1 MEEPTTHK
9 IATLWRLNGERYE
22 KHGENLAAAKSYEK
36 AAKALSY
43 EGDEA
48 LGYLNQAAINYR
60 LAGDGRFDDPY
71 WAKAH
76 ELFVRVIADTGDPTL
91 RARAQRDKA
100 MLCAEEGHYRQA
112 EKLVLASYDG
122 WNDSGDLV
130 ERAVTYGFLGRVE
143 YMNRRY
149 DSARYMFYVADDE
162 LRGKHDLYE
171 LNNLLWFMKVYYW
184 YGRWYRLPRAIWLA
198 LRTGYH
204 RRALEALLIAISPHL
219 YERVLRAKRG

>member
-1 MEEPTTHK
+1 MEEPTTHE
-9 IATLWRLNGERYE
+9 IATHWRLNGERYE

-76 ELFVRVIADTGDPTL
+76 ELFDRVIADTGNPAL

-100 MLCAEEGHYRQA
+100 MLLMEQQCYTEALALLRLARQHYTRA
-112 EKLVLASYDG
+112 RDE
-122 WNDSGDLV
+122 V
-130 ERAVTYGFLGRVE
+130 EDAATCGFIGRVE
-143 YMNRRY
+143 YLDGQNGLLNLMLADKVLRRGDNR
-149 DSARYMFYVADDE
+149 V
-162 LRGKHDLYE
+162 YE
-171 LNNLLWFMKVYYW
+171 LNNLIWLMKVTHPL
-184 YGRWYRLPRAIWLA
+184 RRQLLLFRALWLA
-198 LRTGYH
+198 VRTGYR
-204 RRALEALLIAISPHL
+204 RRAVEALLIAISPRL
-219 YERVLRAKRG
+219 YDRVLRAKRG

>member
-9 IATLWRLNGERYE
+9 IATHWRLNGERNE
-22 KHGENLAAAKSYEK
+22 KHGENLAAAMSYEQ
-36 AAKALSY
+36 AAEALSY
-43 EGDEA
+43 EDDEA

-60 LAGDGRFDDPY
+60 LAGDGRLGARY

-76 ELFVRVIADTGDPTL
+76 ELFDRVIADTGNPAL

-100 MLCAEEGHYRQA
+100 MLYVEEERYDEA
-112 EKLVLASYDG
+112 EKLLSAARGEYDASYN
-122 WNDSGDLV
+122 WV
-130 ERAVTYGFLGRVE
+130 EFWCTRGFEARVFYAQGKHALARE
-143 YMNRRY
+143 HLH
-149 DSARYMFYVADDE
+149 SADHG
-162 LRGKHDLYE
+162 LRGQHDLYE
-171 LNNLLWFMKVYYW
+171 LNNLVWLMKVVNPIH
-184 YGRWYRLPRAIWLA
+184 RQLLLCRALRLA